1 MHFEDL
7 EPCYYHPGPL
17 DADAWAV
24 PLRAVGWLEHPHE
37 FEVGAVPVW
46 FVSRIGQ
53 MLEQTR
59 QHLPHY
65 RFRGAYECSFCRA
78 AGHHTGGGGWSQEN
92 LIVPG
97 IHEVYAAPGWIIHY
111 VSDHSYRPPIAFVEA
126 VASCPDCGSEQ
137 YFEALRCA
145 NAGLEPPVRS
155 FEQACLQT
163 QLIFEKTLEFKRALG
178 IPLMQAIR
186 SQVIAAARMTWPEA
200 SFSDEAESIK
210 LGDVV
215 VTFDN
220 LGRVLDIS

>member
-1 MHFEDL
+1 
-7 EPCYYHPGPL
+7 
-17 DADAWAV
+17 
-24 PLRAVGWLEHPHE
+24 
-37 FEVGAVPVW
+37 
-46 FVSRIGQ
+46 

-65 RFRGAYECSFCRA
+65 QFRGAYECSFCRV
-78 AGHHTGGGGWSQEN
+78 AGHHTGGGGWSQED

-97 IHEVYAAPGWIIHY
+97 IHEVYAAPGGIVHY

-137 YFEALRCA
+137 YFEALRYA

-155 FEQACLQT
+155 WEQSCLQT
-163 QLIFEKTLEFKRALG
+163 QLISEKTLEFKRALG
-178 IPLMQAIR
+178 IPLMQATR
-186 SQVIAAARMTWPEA
+186 LQVIAAARTIWPEA
-200 SFSDEAESIK
+200 LFSAEAESIK
-210 LGDVV
+210 LGDVT